1 MPRASHLRKDYM
13 DAQNPNPPRTI
24 KPKPTVGSLFAGIGG
39 FDLGFEQAGFATAW
53 QVEINDVCRAVLAD
67 RFPHAAQFAD
77 VRTVLPELWHTDVI
91 VGGFPCQDVS
101 TMGKRA
107 GLAGERT
114 GLFFDAVRIVRQL
127 QPRFLV
133 LENVHGLLSS
143 NDGRDFET
151 VLATLAQCG
160 YVGYWRVLNARYFGV
175 PQNRR
180 RVFVVAGLGELPP
193 LEFMADARP
202 VGDVLGESQTCPQD
216 CFPTQLAGFP
226 SGTSIDLSC
235 SNVVAVAGA
244 RHQMVERQRASADF
258 GLCRGLAA
266 ADLAEARAAGNAVVP
281 QVARWIADKLIQ
293 AF

>member
-1 MPRASHLRKDYM
+1 MPRASRLRKDYM
-13 DAQNPNPPRTI
+13 DAQNPNPPRTT

-53 QVEINDVCRAVLAD
+53 QVEINDVCREVLRD

-77 VRTVLPELWHTDVI
+77 VRTVLPELWRTDVI

-114 GLFFDAVRIVRQL
+114 GLFFDAVRIVQHL

-151 VLATLAQCG
+151 VLETLAECG

-180 RVFVVAGLGELPP
+180 RVFIVAGLGELPP

-226 SGTSIDLSC
+226 GAATVDLSC
-235 SNVVAVAGA
+235 SCVLAVPGA

-258 GLCRGLAA
+258 GLCLGLAA

>member
-1 MPRASHLRKDYM
+1 M

-77 VRTVLPELWHTDVI
+77 VRTVLPELWRTDVI

-114 GLFFDAVRIVRQL
+114 GLFFDAVRIVRHL

-151 VLATLAQCG
+151 VLATLAECG

-180 RVFVVAGLGELPP
+180 RVFIVAGLGELPHWSLWLMP
-193 LEFMADARP
+193 DQWAMFL
-202 VGDVLGESQTCPQD
+202 
-216 CFPTQLAGFP
+216 
-226 SGTSIDLSC
+226 
-235 SNVVAVAGA
+235 
-244 RHQMVERQRASADF
+244 
-258 GLCRGLAA
+258 
-266 ADLAEARAAGNAVVP
+266 ARAKRARKTASLRSLPDSQAGQASICRVP
-281 QVARWIADKLIQ
+281 ASSLSPEHGIRWLSGSERLRISGFAGDWLRPTLRRLGLPETPSCRKSHGGLPTS
-293 AF
+293 

>member
-13 DAQNPNPPRTI
+13 DAQNPNPPRTT

-39 FDLGFEQAGFATAW
+39 FDLGFEQAGFRTAW

-77 VRTVLPELWHTDVI
+77 VRTVLPELWRTDVI

-114 GLFFDAVRIVRQL
+114 GLFFDAVRIVQAL

-143 NDGRDFET
+143 NDGRDFQT

-180 RVFVVAGLGELPP
+180 RVFIVAGLGELPP

-202 VGDVLGESQTCPQD
+202 VGDVPSEGQTCPQD

-226 SGTSIDLSC
+226 SGTCIDLSC
-235 SNVVAVAGA
+235 SCVVAVAGA